1 MSELRI
7 WNARAVDPGS
17 ATILDRAT
25 IAVSGDRIVEIAEA
39 AGDAPAGAI
48 DVAGRTVLPGFID
61 AHTHLSSDTSR
72 SPGFGP
78 ASQLKGED
86 PRPRE
91 LGWFLLAKSC
101 TAFLEA
107 GITTVRDVGAYDDEA
122 IVVRRA
128 VELGLTPGPRIRT
141 CGRIISAT
149 SPGGWHFG
157 TMYEEADGPWE
168 VRRAVRRQLRR
179 GADFVKLMS
188 TGARSVEREDPEPAQ
203 LTREEIAA
211 IVDEAHRIGLRVAA
225 HAEGLEGT
233 RFAVEE
239 GVDTIEHGLA
249 LHRAPELL
257 AMMAERGQVLVP
269 TLSTFHDLAE
279 RFAHEWV
286 PRLVDQAKR
295 QLEDAYRTLA
305 AARGAGVTIAMGFD
319 SGPPGAN
326 LWEMVRI
333 AEGGVGSM
341 AALAAATSG
350 AAAAVG
356 LPDIGRLERGAV
368 ADLVVVDGDPVS
380 DPRVLLR
387 RSRIRLVVHD
397 GRVVAG
403 RDLDGPA
410 IGEPAGDDEP
420 LEPPTGPPSPCLTH
434 S

>member
-1 MSELRI
+1 MARWNGSRSSATTWRTRSARSRSRRTSCSPPSSRRRDPGRSCAGCSATSPRTARSETRRPSPIRRSSRRSPTARRRRRPTSNPSRPMSELRI

-122 IVVRRA
+122 IVVPRA
-128 VELGLTPGPRIRT
+128 VELRLTPGPPIRT

-188 TGARSVEREDPEPAQ
+188 P
-203 LTREEIAA
+203 
-211 IVDEAHRIGLRVAA
+211 
-225 HAEGLEGT
+225 
-233 RFAVEE
+233 
-239 GVDTIEHGLA
+239 
-249 LHRAPELL
+249 
-257 AMMAERGQVLVP
+257 
-269 TLSTFHDLAE
+269 
-279 RFAHEWV
+279 
-286 PRLVDQAKR
+286 
-295 QLEDAYRTLA
+295 
-305 AARGAGVTIAMGFD
+305 
-319 SGPPGAN
+319 
-326 LWEMVRI
+326 
-333 AEGGVGSM
+333 
-341 AALAAATSG
+341 
-350 AAAAVG
+350 
-356 LPDIGRLERGAV
+356 
-368 ADLVVVDGDPVS
+368 
-380 DPRVLLR
+380 
-387 RSRIRLVVHD
+387 
-397 GRVVAG
+397 
-403 RDLDGPA
+403 
-410 IGEPAGDDEP
+410 
-420 LEPPTGPPSPCLTH
+420 
-434 S
+434 